1 MSSDLKNVKINR
13 VVQNNINTCSFPK
26 SQEVPM
32 DTEKPVIKLN
42 PTEQSANNNS

>member
-13 VVQNNINTCSFPK
+13 VVQNNINNSSFPK

-32 DTEKPVIKLN
+32 DTEKPLKSTAN
-42 PTEQSANNNS
+42 PNSS